1 MRSIALVVALLMTW
15 AGDTVGQHSVNILI
29 NSGFV
34 MRAAD
39 TPAKLARLRSFP
51 KDKFVARKT
60 AAGQLYYIYA
70 DPDLCVCAYVGT
82 PQAMAAYRDKWN
94 AATVIDP
101 EPSGRLRGQQF
112 ADSEMIHD
120 MMGDDMESQF
130 DSEAFAPTR
139 F

>member
-1 MRSIALVVALLMTW
+1 MRLNGLIVVLVL
-15 AGDTVGQHSVNILI
+15 AGVVETLGQHSSNIMI

-60 AAGQLYYIYA
+60 ATGQTYYIYA

-82 PQAMAAYRDKWN
+82 PQAMASYRAKWN
-94 AATVIDP
+94 EAVGAPDA
-101 EPSGRLRGQQF
+101 SGGALRGRQF
-112 ADSEMIHD
+112 AEGEMIHD
-120 MMGDDMESQF
+120 MMTDDAESDF
-130 DSEAFAPTR
+130 DYNAFSPG